1 MKLFKLYNLIKR
13 VNQGDESLV
22 PIYTAMVIEGL
33 IDFKDIPSTLKDKV
47 LYNLDKLGVMDKND

>member
-22 PIYTAMVIEGL
+22 HIYTAMVIEGL

-47 LYNLDKLGVMDKND
+47 LYNLGKLGVMDKND